1 MPEER
6 LTLRQAQGE
15 ALLVRR
21 VLQPFMLP
29 LVEACGGQHSR
40 RFMPRLPAPLRD
52 IVERATAHV
61 TARAAALPAPA
72 MAALWMVGSGV
83 FFTGLSGTIRHL
95 GQEMHPFEVAFFRNL
110 FGLAFMLP
118 WLFSAGLSGLKTGRL
133 HLYVLRC
140 VLGLASMLCWFT
152 ALAWLPIAQAVALS
166 FTAPI
171 FATIMAA
178 VFLKETVRLRRWTAT
193 TAGLVGVVVILWPQL
208 MAPGSATQ
216 SGGVALA
223 IVSTLLSVV
232 VSLIV
237 KRLSATEP
245 TNAIV
250 TYMVLIMT
258 PMSLVPALLHWTWP
272 PVHTWFWLVAMGALG
287 SLGHICY
294 VRAFAMADASAVMP
308 YDYSRLLVAA
318 IIGWLAF
325 GELPTV
331 YTWIGAA
338 IIVASAIYIAH
349 RESTLRQSSAT
360 HAALS
365 VPAKMIGASP
375 PAGPPPA
382 DAAPERERRGGRR

>member
-1 MPEER
+1 MSPFLFPFR
-6 LTLRQAQGE
+6 DLARRIADE
-15 ALLVRR
+15 A
-21 VLQPFMLP
+21 
-29 LVEACGGQHSR
+29 A
-40 RFMPRLPAPLRD
+40 
-52 IVERATAHV
+52 
-61 TARAAALPAPA
+61 ARAAALSVPV
-72 MAALWMVGSGV
+72 MAALWMVASGV

-95 GQEMHPFEVAFFRNL
+95 GQAMHPFEVAFFRNL

-118 WLFSAGLSGLKTGRL
+118 WLLSAGLEGLKTSRL
-133 HLYVLRC
+133 SLYLLRC

-193 TAGLVGVVVILWPQL
+193 TVGLIGVIVILWPQL
-208 MAPGSATQ
+208 TAS
-216 SGGVALA
+216 SGGTQTQGIGLA
-223 IVSTLLSVV
+223 ILSTLLSVI

-245 TNAIV
+245 ANAIV

-258 PMSLVPALLHWTWP
+258 PMSLVPAIPHWTWP
-272 PVHTWFWLVAMGALG
+272 PVDTWFWLVAMGALG

-308 YDYSRLLVAA
+308 YDYTRLLVAA
-318 IIGWLAF
+318 LIGWLAF
-325 GELPTV
+325 GELPTI

-349 RESTLRQSSAT
+349 REATLRQTAAT

-365 VPAKMIGASP
+365 VPAKMVGAQP
-375 PAGPPPA
+375 PAPDDTPG
-382 DAAPERERRGGRR
+382 REERGGRP